1 MNRQEVRATIEQ
13 VGIIP
18 AVRVTSAEDAIFAS
32 RAVFG
37 GGIPI
42 VELTMTIPDVLKV
55 IAELSA
61 SQPGALVGAGTILD
75 ADQAMR
81 CMEAGAAFLTSPG
94 LDLDMMRFAE
104 QRGIAVIPGAL
115 TPSEVMQA
123 RKTGADFV
131 KIFPCAQV
139 GGPAYIRA
147 LKAPFPHVPLI
158 ASGGV
163 NQQTAA
169 DFIRAG
175 ATGLGIGV
183 DLIPREAVRTRN
195 ADWIRELSRRFLAIV
210 RETRAQIARRKQAA
224 AEKKDLHS

>member
-1 MNRQEVRATIEQ
+1 MTREDIRARIEEI
-13 VGIIP
+13 GIIP
-18 AVRVTSAEDAIFAS
+18 AVRVRSAADAIFAS
-32 RAVFG
+32 QSVFN

-61 SQPGALVGAGTILD
+61 SSSQVVVGAGTVLD
-75 ADQAMR
+75 ADQAR
-81 CMEAGAAFLTSPG
+81 GCVEAGAAFLTSPG
-94 LDLDMMRFAE
+94 LDRELMQFARE
-104 QRGIAVIPGAL
+104 RNIAVIPGAL
-115 TPSEVMQA
+115 TPTEVMTA
-123 RKTGADFV
+123 RKEGGDLV

-175 ATGLGIGV
+175 ATALGIGV
-183 DLIPREAVRTRN
+183 DLIPHEAVRTRN
-195 ADWIRELSRRFLAIV
+195 EDWIRELARRFLLLV
-210 RETRAQIARRKQAA
+210 RETRAQSARRKQAA
-224 AEKKDLHS
+224 ATAKDIHS